1 MSLFCCPVA
10 YETFIP
16 LYKLCWCKRSSYI
29 FEESLSWGI
38 RLFVWSKFNFFCG
51 IAVSRAQ
58 TIAFSCYGY
67 FICMPGV
74 FLGTKTQRSMA
85 FISLWKFLA
94 YMLNVTRRFV
104 MRIISYANIVHF
116 IFI

>member
-1 MSLFCCPVA
+1 
-10 YETFIP
+10 
-16 LYKLCWCKRSSYI
+16 
-29 FEESLSWGI
+29 
-38 RLFVWSKFNFFCG
+38 
-51 IAVSRAQ
+51 
-58 TIAFSCYGY
+58 
-67 FICMPGV
+67 MPGV